1 MTPAPPSVAQD
12 RSWMEQ
18 ALALGALGEG
28 SASPNPRVGCLLVR
42 DGRPVGSGFHRAQGQ
57 PHAEA
62 VAVARAGDRVRGA
75 TAYVSL
81 EPCAHQGLTPPCVDL
96 LVASG
101 VRRVVAALQDP
112 NPRVDGRGFAA
123 LRRAGVEVEV
133 GLLADE
139 ATRLNRAF
147 LQHHR
152 AGRPLVTI
160 KAAAS
165 LDGVISARGGCS
177 QWITGGPARR
187 FAHRLRFGHDA
198 LLVGAGTLRADDP
211 RLTVRLD
218 GVHAPRLRVVLTR
231 DLDCDPGARVFEGAS
246 GPRPRIYTAVE
257 ASREREARFAGRAD
271 VVRVAARDGWLDL
284 RCVLADL
291 AAQGIQSVMVEGGAR
306 TLGAFLEAGLADRA
320 ALFVA
325 RRFLG
330 AGGARPL
337 IDTDSVSEPALGWRL
352 VRCRQVALGG
362 DQLLLGR
369 IRFPEREE

>member
-1 MTPAPPSVAQD
+1 
-12 RSWMEQ
+12 MEQ

-42 DGRPVGSGFHRAQGQ
+42 DGRPVGSGFHQAHGQ

-62 VAVARAGDRVRGA
+62 VAVARAGDLVRGA

-81 EPCAHQGLTPPCVDL
+81 EPCAHQGLTPPCADL

-112 NPRVDGRGFAA
+112 NPRVDGRGFAV
-123 LRRAGVEVEV
+123 LRRAGVEVDV

-139 ATRLNRAF
+139 ATRLNGAF

-152 AGRPLVTI
+152 TGRPLVTI
-160 KAAAS
+160 KAAVS
-165 LDGVISARGGCS
+165 LDGMISARDGCS
-177 QWITGGPARR
+177 RWITGEPARR

-198 LLVGAGTLRADDP
+198 VLVGAGTVRTDDP

-218 GVHAPRLRVVLTR
+218 GVRAPRLRVVLTR
-231 DLDCDPGARVFEGAS
+231 DLDCDPGARVFEAS
-246 GPRPRIYTAVE
+246 PGPRPRIYAADS
-257 ASREREARFAGRAD
+257 ASREREERFAGRAD
-271 VVRVAARDGWLDL
+271 VVRVAALDGGLDL
-284 RCVLADL
+284 RSVLADL
-291 AAQGIQSVMVEGGAR
+291 AARGIQSVMVEGGGR
-306 TLGAFLEAGLADRA
+306 TIGAFLEAGLADRA
-320 ALFVA
+320 ALFVS

-337 IDTDSVSEPALGWRL
+337 IDADSVADPAGGCRL
-352 VRCRQVALGG
+352 ERCRQVALGG

-369 IRFPEREE
+369 LRFPERED